1 VSDARQSAASGPQ
14 ADRNFSSIATLIEDP
29 ARSAMLAALAGGRAL
44 PDRIDAWLAA

>member
-29 ARSAMLAALAGGRAL
+29 ARSAMLAALAGGWAL